1 MSCIEIMFHGGFHG
15 GNRGIFRDK
24 GSQKEANWNSLG
36 GLRMEKRLFDAI
48 VVGTGP
54 GGATVARELTNRGKR
69 VLMLEWGPYKPVT
82 GSTFNA
88 VPQFATPGRSL
99 LFTPRLHGIARGITT
114 GGSTIYYYGTAFDPP
129 LEMFKSYGVDIGKEV
144 EETRHDLP
152 VGPLPD
158 EWIGPM
164 SRRIMESA
172 QDLGFE
178 WKKLNKF
185 FYKERLENAGKAGW
199 GWMAAPNY
207 ESKWNARM
215 YVDEAVRKGAKIINR
230 AKVKRVIIEGR
241 KAAGVEF
248 SMWGIKKRAYANTIV
263 ISAGGIG
270 SPLILRA
277 TGIKD
282 AGYDYFFDPLILVMG
297 AVKDLKASPEI
308 PMGTGI
314 HFEEEG
320 YVMTDLYAPP
330 LLYSLNQ
337 VEGLRLQRLFSQSRA
352 LQIMVKTKDNLG
364 GRLTD
369 WGGVRKILSKEDKD
383 KLRHGYERAK
393 KILRNA
399 GATGIFKGWVVASHP
414 GGTVKINDVLDSN
427 LKTEYDN
434 LYVCDC
440 SVIPEAWGLPPVFTL
455 VSLARRLAK
464 HIAKG

>member
-1 MSCIEIMFHGGFHG
+1 M
-15 GNRGIFRDK
+15 RGK
-24 GSQKEANWNSLG
+24 
-36 GLRMEKRLFDAI
+36 MEKESFDAI

-54 GGATVARELTNRGKR
+54 GGSTVARELTSKGKR
-69 VLMLEWGPYKPVT
+69 VLMLEWGAYKPIT
-82 GSTFNA
+82 GSSLNA

-114 GGSTIYYYGTAFDPP
+114 GGGTIYYYGTAFDPP
-129 LEMFKSYGVDIGKEV
+129 VEMFNSYGVDIRKEV
-144 EETRHDLP
+144 EETRNELP
-152 VGPLPD
+152 VEPLPD
-158 EWIGPM
+158 EWIGAM

-172 QDLGFE
+172 RDLGFQ

-185 FYKERLENAGKAGW
+185 FYKDRLKEVEKGGW

-215 YVDEAVRKGAKIINR
+215 YVDEAVGKGAKIINR

-241 KAAGVEF
+241 KATGVEF
-248 SMWGIKKRAYANTIV
+248 SMWGKKKTAFGDTI
-263 ISAGGIG
+263 IIAAGGIG

-277 TGIKD
+277 TGIKE
-282 AGYDYFFDPLILVMG
+282 AGYDYFFDPLIVVMG
-297 AVKDLKASPEI
+297 TVKDLKAPPEI
-308 PMGTGI
+308 PMSTGL
-314 HFEEEG
+314 HFEEDG

-330 LLYSLNQ
+330 LLYVLNQ
-337 VEGLRLQRLFSQSRA
+337 AEGFRLQRLFSQSRT
-352 LQIMVKTKDNLG
+352 LQIMVKIKDSLG

-369 WGGVRKILSKEDKD
+369 CGAVRKVLTKEDKG
-383 KLRHGYERAK
+383 KLVRGYERAK

-399 GATGIFKGWVVASHP
+399 GAKGIFKGWIVASHP
-414 GGTVKINDVLDSN
+414 GGTAKISHIVDSN

-455 VSLARRLAK
+455 VSLGKRLAK
-464 HIAKG
+464 HIARDYIKDCLP